1 MVTEG
6 GAPLVFQLTH
16 QRVEPKN
23 AVYDDARFQRKMP
36 SADSLDYLVQ
46 AAGSEQTSSPGGR
59 GGGSGHFQFSS
70 ILAL

>member
-59 GGGSGHFQFSS
+59 RGGVRPFS

>member
-23 AVYDDARFQRKMP
+23 AVYDDARSRRKML

-46 AAGSEQTSSPGGR
+46 AAGSEQTSSPGGGR
-59 GGGSGHFQFSS
+59 GGVTSFS